1 MQEKNTKE
9 DEQSDNQ
16 IVISLNEQIFSC
28 FLFKIINF
36 LVYSFKKKRILP
48 KGSDT
53 FFYALQE
60 PTVSGHCPTHDIQQ
74 FIGNSLL
81 AALVV
86 NQGQFLYQVVCII
99 RSNLHSHCTGSM
111 F

>member
-1 MQEKNTKE
+1 MEPGLVSIIIKRNVRKKKNTKE

-16 IVISLNEQIFSC
+16 IVILLNEQIFSC

-53 FFYALQE
+53 FFYAVQE
-60 PTVSGHCPTHDIQQ
+60 RRTGGQAIVPPTISSS
-74 FIGNSLL
+74 SLVI
-81 AALVV
+81 A
-86 NQGQFLYQVVCII
+86 C
-99 RSNLHSHCTGSM
+99 
-111 F
+111 

>member
-53 FFYALQE
+53 FFMRYKNQPGQAIVP
-60 PTVSGHCPTHDIQQ
+60 PTISSS
-74 FIGNSLL
+74 SLVI
-81 AALVV
+81 A
-86 NQGQFLYQVVCII
+86 C
-99 RSNLHSHCTGSM
+99 
-111 F
+111 

>member
-36 LVYSFKKKRILP
+36 LVYSFI
-48 KGSDT
+48 S
-53 FFYALQE
+53 
-60 PTVSGHCPTHDIQQ
+60 VH
-74 FIGNSLL
+74 
-81 AALVV
+81 
-86 NQGQFLYQVVCII
+86 
-99 RSNLHSHCTGSM
+99 
-111 F
+111 

>member
-36 LVYSFKKKRILP
+36 LVYSFKKNVSCRKAVIR
-48 KGSDT
+48 
-53 FFYALQE
+53 FFR
-60 PTVSGHCPTHDIQQ
+60 DIQ
-74 FIGNSLL
+74 
-81 AALVV
+81 
-86 NQGQFLYQVVCII
+86 
-99 RSNLHSHCTGSM
+99 
-111 F
+111 

>member
-60 PTVSGHCPTHDIQQ
+60 PNRVRP
-74 FIGNSLL
+74 L
-81 AALVV
+81 
-86 NQGQFLYQVVCII
+86 
-99 RSNLHSHCTGSM
+99 SHPRYPAVRW
-111 F
+111 

>member
-36 LVYSFKKKRILP
+36 LVYSFKKKTYPAER
-48 KGSDT
+48 
-53 FFYALQE
+53 Q
-60 PTVSGHCPTHDIQQ
+60 
-74 FIGNSLL
+74 
-81 AALVV
+81 
-86 NQGQFLYQVVCII
+86 
-99 RSNLHSHCTGSM
+99 
-111 F
+111 